1 MESFSGILKYESV
14 LDVDVQLRRGS
25 SLDWVIFTTRN

>member
-1 MESFSGILKYESV
+1 MDSFSGFKNESV

-25 SLDWVIFTTRN
+25 SLDWVILKTRN